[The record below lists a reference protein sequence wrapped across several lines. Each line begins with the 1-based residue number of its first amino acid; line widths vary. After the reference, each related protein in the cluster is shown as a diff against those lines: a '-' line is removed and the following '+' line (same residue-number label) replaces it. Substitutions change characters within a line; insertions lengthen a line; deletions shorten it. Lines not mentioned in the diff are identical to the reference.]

1 MVHLKRADSWVRQL
15 CSFTVLTTTRSKA
28 TEEIRMKEE
37 ERGFATFPA
46 IQLSNPTFNDYN
58 LLFISY
64 YAELGLVEI
73 SKIAVLNARNETA
86 TRDIVKLWSTTSTS
100 AYSLH
105 TLKTRLKLIAGRI
118 TADVSA
124 QEELQHMRPP
134 FIGIALRAWLCFP
147 WCSLSTR

>member
-1 MVHLKRADSWVRQL
+1 
-15 CSFTVLTTTRSKA
+15 
-28 TEEIRMKEE
+28 MKEE

-86 TRDIVKLWSTTSTS
+86 TRDIVKL
-100 AYSLH
+100 
-105 TLKTRLKLIAGRI
+105 
-118 TADVSA
+118 
-124 QEELQHMRPP
+124 
-134 FIGIALRAWLCFP
+134 
-147 WCSLSTR
+147 